1 MRYFATQRG
10 IIQDSYYLGGCVCG
24 GIGQQI
30 VSLRLKLHSG
40 NCHAAAD
47 DRRTR
52 HHGFENPDPQPPA
65 EPQGHYQA
73 GGSGQVRP
81 HVRNTS
87 GYLHSI
93 IPAEKPEIFGQIPS
107 HNRDPDIPKIGQVRK
122 YFENKIFKSN
132 GVKGRPEFPHEQHFP
147 WIADDAGFG
156 VRICVQ
162 TKRQNIYVVL
172 PVGCPLPRLGCGS
185 RLRRPIR
192 PAGHTRMADRV
203 NVPLPYFSYRCRISL
218 GQGYN
223 SFCPPVCQNKTRLF
237 GAILPD
243 FIFIWATL
251 DATGS

>member
-65 EPQGHYQA
+65 EPQGHHQA

-87 GYLHSI
+87 GSLHSI

-122 YFENKIFKSN
+122 YFENKIEAADNSAVSGSLWREKQQTVYEQDIKNFRSYLANKA
-132 GVKGRPEFPHEQHFP
+132 KGFLREYDYAPN
-147 WIADDAGFG
+147 
-156 VRICVQ
+156 
-162 TKRQNIYVVL
+162 TKKE
-172 PVGCPLPRLGCGS
+172 
-185 RLRRPIR
+185 
-192 PAGHTRMADRV
+192 
-203 NVPLPYFSYRCRISL
+203 ISCN
-218 GQGYN
+218 Y
-223 SFCPPVCQNKTRLF
+223 
-237 GAILPD
+237 
-243 FIFIWATL
+243 
-251 DATGS
+251 